1 MLTLIIVDDEPLERI
16 ALKKI
21 ISTHEPDIKIIGE
34 APNGRMAIEMAKEH
48 QPDLMLMDIKM
59 PGIDGVEAVKQIRK
73 ISPTTKFIMVSAFDT
88 FEYAKEVMQ
97 QGVKEYVLKPSRSED
112 ILGSIARVKEEIYA
126 EREQKRQ
133 HERLKEHLHR
143 AITMAQTEWL
153 SALLL
158 DQIQDIRFEEWS
170 EFLGIEVDAGYVAV
184 FSFKPSHDN
193 VTKEEKMR
201 WYRWLK
207 NYLRENSV
215 HEHILG
221 VMTETKVPV
230 LFFCQTKEE
239 RSIMKANIQSLVR
252 PLIQQFKQ
260 TFDQTD
266 VAVGI
271 GLLYEDIEKINQSY
285 HEALLALE
293 QIPQDSHVS
302 YAFASKQ
309 MKQDWSVKGL
319 LEVEKELLE
328 AVRKGDLFQ
337 ALEQFERY
345 YETITSNHEEKM
357 EELFILLSRMMMEL
371 GTEYERRTFPSGDS
385 LKEAAKAELTSVVQ
399 IVQAWRNSRAKGL
412 MMKAKEYIDEHFAEA
427 ITLEEAAEHVGL
439 SPYYFSKLFKDRF
452 GITFIDYITEIR
464 MKRAKELMENP
475 DVSVKEVCYT
485 VGYKDPNYFSRV
497 FKKYTG
503 LTPSEYRKGKETRV

>member
-1 MLTLIIVDDEPLERI
+1 
-16 ALKKI
+16 
-21 ISTHEPDIKIIGE
+21 
-34 APNGRMAIEMAKEH
+34 
-48 QPDLMLMDIKM
+48 
-59 PGIDGVEAVKQIRK
+59 
-73 ISPTTKFIMVSAFDT
+73 
-88 FEYAKEVMQ
+88 
-97 QGVKEYVLKPSRSED
+97 
-112 ILGSIARVKEEIYA
+112 
-126 EREQKRQ
+126 
-133 HERLKEHLHR
+133 
-143 AITMAQTEWL
+143 
-153 SALLL
+153 
-158 DQIQDIRFEEWS
+158 
-170 EFLGIEVDAGYVAV
+170 
-184 FSFKPSHDN
+184 
-193 VTKEEKMR
+193 
-201 WYRWLK
+201 
-207 NYLRENSV
+207 
-215 HEHILG
+215 
-221 VMTETKVPV
+221 

-260 TFDQTD
+260 TFEQTD

-293 QIPQDSHVS
+293 QIPADSHVS

-345 YETITSNHEEKM
+345 FETISSNHEEKM
-357 EELFILLSRMMMEL
+357 EELFILLSRMLMEL
-371 GTEYERRTFPSGDS
+371 GIEYERRTFPSGDS
-385 LKEAAKAELTSVVQ
+385 LKESAKAELTSVVQ

-475 DVSVKEVCYT
+475 DVSIKEVCYT